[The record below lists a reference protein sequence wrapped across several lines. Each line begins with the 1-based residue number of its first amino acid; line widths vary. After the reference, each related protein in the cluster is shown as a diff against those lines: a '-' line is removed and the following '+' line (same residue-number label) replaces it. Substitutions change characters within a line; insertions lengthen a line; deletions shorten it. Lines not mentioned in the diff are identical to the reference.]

1 MPNPPCQSYAPP
13 TMNAPAVDGVILAA
27 GFSSRMERP
36 KPLLNVGGVTFL
48 ERAVM
53 TLRRAGCRATHVV
66 VNAREDGTGELAR
79 RLGADVIV
87 NDQPESEPIDSLR
100 LVIEQLADDTEAVV
114 VLPVD
119 LPLIAED
126 TVTAIVRSF
135 RENPGPLIL
144 PFHNGVAGHP
154 VLIGRDLFGDIMTRP
169 FDEGLRSLIM
179 ESARTLR
186 EVKVVDPGILI
197 DIDTPD
203 DYWRFIETK

>member
-1 MPNPPCQSYAPP
+1 MTPQP
-13 TMNAPAVDGVILAA
+13 VDGVVLAA
-27 GFSSRMERP
+27 GLSSRMERP
-36 KPLLNVGGVTFL
+36 KPQLAVGAMTFL
-48 ERAVM
+48 ERAAL
-53 TLRRAGCRATHVV
+53 TLRAAGCRRTYAVVNATDGATADIARSCGLDVV
-66 VNAREDGTGELAR
+66 VNEY
-79 RLGADVIV
+79 
-87 NDQPESEPIDSLR
+87 PESEPIDSLR
-100 LVIEQLADDTEAVV
+100 LVLEQLPADTGAVL

-119 LPLIAED
+119 LPLIAEE
-126 TVTAIVRSF
+126 TAATIVRSF

-154 VLIGRDLFGDIMTRP
+154 ILIGRDLFSEILTRP

-179 ESARTLR
+179 ESAQTLR

>member
-1 MPNPPCQSYAPP
+1 MK
-13 TMNAPAVDGVILAA
+13 APAVDGVILAA
-27 GFSSRMERP
+27 GLSSRMERP
-36 KPLLNVGGVTFL
+36 KPLLNVGAMTFL
-48 ERAVM
+48 ERAVA
-53 TLRRAGCRATHVV
+53 TLRVAGCRRTYVV
-66 VNAREDGTGELAR
+66 VNANDDDTCQAASG
-79 RLGADVIV
+79 LGVDVV
-87 NDQPESEPIDSLR
+87 MNEYPESEPIDSLR
-100 LVIEQLADDTEAVV
+100 LVLEQLPDDAAAVL

-119 LPLIAED
+119 LPLIAEE

>member
-1 MPNPPCQSYAPP
+1 MS
-13 TMNAPAVDGVILAA
+13 APAVDGVILAA
-27 GFSSRMERP
+27 GLSSRMERP
-36 KPLLNVGGVTFL
+36 KPLLNVGTMTFL
-48 ERAVM
+48 ERAVT
-53 TLRRAGCRATHVV
+53 TLRAAGCRRTYVV
-66 VNAREDGTGELAR
+66 VNAAGDGTAEAAR
-79 RLGADVIV
+79 GLGVEV
-87 NDQPESEPIDSLR
+87 VLNEHPESEPVDSLR
-100 LVIEQLADDTEAVV
+100 LVLAQLPDDAAAVI

-119 LPLIAED
+119 LPLITEE
-126 TVTAIVRSF
+126 TVAAIVRSF

-154 VLIGRDLFGDIMTRP
+154 VLIGRELFGDIMTRP

>member
-1 MPNPPCQSYAPP
+1 MTAQP
-13 TMNAPAVDGVILAA
+13 VDGVVLAA
-27 GFSSRMERP
+27 GLSSRMARP
-36 KPLLNVGGVTFL
+36 KPQLAVGTMTFL
-48 ERAVM
+48 ERAAT
-53 TLRRAGCRATHVV
+53 TLRAAGCRRTYAV
-66 VNAREDGTGELAR
+66 VNATDPVTADAAR
-79 RLGADVIV
+79 DHGLDVVI
-87 NDQPESEPIDSLR
+87 NEYPESEPIDSLR
-100 LVIEQLADDTEAVV
+100 LVLERLPDDTGAVL

-126 TVTAIVRSF
+126 TATAIVRSF
-135 RENPGPLIL
+135 RDNPGPLIL

-154 VLIGRDLFGDIMTRP
+154 ILIGRDLFTEILTRP

-179 ESARTLR
+179 ESAQTLR

>member
-1 MPNPPCQSYAPP
+1 
-13 TMNAPAVDGVILAA
+13 VL
-27 GFSSRMERP
+27 
-36 KPLLNVGGVTFL
+36 
-48 ERAVM
+48 
-53 TLRRAGCRATHVV
+53 
-66 VNAREDGTGELAR
+66 
-79 RLGADVIV
+79 
-87 NDQPESEPIDSLR
+87 
-100 LVIEQLADDTEAVV
+100 

-119 LPLIAED
+119 LPLIAEE
-126 TVTAIVRSF
+126 TAAAIVRSF

-154 VLIGRDLFGDIMTRP
+154 ILIGRELFSEILTRP

-179 ESARTLR
+179 ESAHTLR

>member
-1 MPNPPCQSYAPP
+1 MS
-13 TMNAPAVDGVILAA
+13 APAVDGIILAA
-27 GFSSRMERP
+27 GLSSRMERP
-36 KPLLNVGGVTFL
+36 KPLLNVGSVTFL
-48 ERAVM
+48 ERAVT
-53 TLRRAGCRATHVV
+53 TLQGAGCRRTYVV
-66 VNAREDGTGELAR
+66 VNATDQTTADAAR
-79 RLGADVIV
+79 ALGADVVV
-87 NDQPESEPIDSLR
+87 NEYPESEPIDSVR
-100 LVIEQLADDTEAVV
+100 MVIEQLPADTGAVV

-119 LPLIAED
+119 LPLIAQD
-126 TVTAIVRSF
+126 TVTAVVRSF

-186 EVKVVDPGILI
+186 EVRVVDPGILI

-203 DYWRFIETK
+203 DYWRFIESK